1 MENRKTFFFNKGS
14 HQGNIKLV
22 EGFKLVKDNSEVEK
36 ELTNFFK
43 EAVLILDVN
52 KNSYI
57 INSDSFNI
65 PDSIEKAIIKYKFH
79 ARILLTNDKTINQ
92 GTFSFKPI
100 SKLDI
105 EKEVHLMNL
114 KNATICDSISPK
126 ILKINSEASV
136 DVCTTFSMVF

>member
-1 MENRKTFFFNKGS
+1 MENRKTFFFNKGI

-57 INSDSFNI
+57 INFDSFNI

-92 GTFSFKPI
+92 GAFSF
-100 SKLDI
+100 
-105 EKEVHLMNL
+105 KEVHLMNL
-114 KNATICDSISPK
+114 KKATICDSIPPK